1 MSNQQQSQRT
11 KNQNITQK
19 SAPEKAKGANANQRS
34 PNAPTHELFSVIR
47 REGSD
52 KGIWH
57 KVGGCWPHED
67 GDGFTVRLDYL
78 PLNGGEL
85 VMRKWKPKAETTSND
100 ALEGGVA

>member
-1 MSNQQQSQRT
+1 MSNQQKSQT
-11 KNQNITQK
+11 QTNTQK
-19 SAPEKAKGANANQRS
+19 SSTEKAKGANANQRS

-47 REGSD
+47 RDGSE

-85 VMRKWKPKAETTSND
+85 VMRKWKPKPETSGADTQ
-100 ALEGGVA
+100 EGGAV

>member
-1 MSNQQQSQRT
+1 MSNQER
-11 KNQNITQK
+11 NQKAQHRDT
-19 SAPEKAKGANANQRS
+19 AEKPAAKGARGAHGNQRS

-52 KGIWH
+52 KAIWH
-57 KVGGCWPHED
+57 KVGGCWPHDD

-85 VMRKWKPKAETTSND
+85 VMRKWKPKPDDTNAG
-100 ALEGGVA
+100 AQEGGAV